1 MEGWYHDQRGAL
13 MSHLRDL
20 LEGSD
25 SKVFTS
31 EFPTIDGAGMAKVL
45 SNVERLAPWFDAV
58 NATDNPAAHAHASN
72 MSVAIAIKS
81 HGLEPIM
88 QIACRDKNRL
98 AIQADMIGAALHGI
112 QNLSLMTGD
121 DVTAGDEPESRR
133 VFDLDSAQAISVAH
147 SLNSGVYLSGRA
159 IKPPTDFYIGAVENA
174 SAPPLEY
181 RVQRALK
188 KYRAGARYL
197 QLQICYHADRL
208 ETFCEGVAK
217 VAPALHLLPT
227 IVLLKGA
234 RQLNFMNDKVPG
246 IDVPRAIIER
256 VENSSDQPE
265 AAYQLALDQARHA
278 LSQPR
283 VRGLHIADF
292 RHDETLVRLMTD
304 LERSPRQTHQ
314 AIPISAL

>member
-1 MEGWYHDQRGAL
+1 

-20 LEGSD
+20 LENSD
-25 SKVFTS
+25 EKVFTC
-31 EFPTIDGAGMAKVL
+31 EFPIINGDGMAKL
-45 SNVERLAPWFDAV
+45 ISTVERLAPWFDAT

-72 MSVAIAIKS
+72 TAIAIAVKT

-98 AIQADMIGAALHGI
+98 AIQADMIGASLHGI
-112 QNLSLMTGD
+112 ENISLMTGD
-121 DVTAGDEPESRR
+121 DVTAGDEPESKR
-133 VFDLDSAQAISVAH
+133 VFDLDSAQAISVAN
-147 SLNSGVYLSGRA
+147 SLNNGVYLSGRS
-159 IKPPTDFYIGAVENA
+159 IKPPTNFYIGAVENA
-174 SAPPLEY
+174 AAPPLEY

-208 ETFCEGVAK
+208 ENFCEGVAN

-234 RQLNFMNDKVPG
+234 RQLHFMNDKVPG
-246 IDVPRAIIER
+246 IDVPQSIIER
-256 VENSSDQPE
+256 VEKSSDQLE
-265 AAYQLALDQARHA
+265 AAYQLALEQARHA
-278 LSQPR
+278 LAQPR

-292 RHDETLVRLMTD
+292 RHDDTLVRLMKD
-304 LERSPRQTHQ
+304 LGRTPRQINQTS
-314 AIPISAL
+314 PKSPS

>member
-1 MEGWYHDQRGAL
+1 
-13 MSHLRDL
+13 MSRLRAL
-20 LEGSD
+20 LEESD
-25 SKVFTS
+25 ENVFTA
-31 EFPTIDGAGMAKVL
+31 EFPTIDGAGMARVV

-72 MSVAIAIKS
+72 TAVAIAVKS

-112 QNLSLMTGD
+112 DTISLMTGD
-121 DVTAGDEPESRR
+121 DVTAGDEPETRR

-147 SLNSGVYLSGRA
+147 SLNNGVYLSGRS
-159 IKPPTDFYIGAVENA
+159 IKPPTNFYIGAVENA
-174 SAPPLEY
+174 AAPPLEY

-188 KYRAGARYL
+188 KHRAGARFL

-208 ETFCEGVAK
+208 EAFCRGVSDA
-217 VAPALHLLPT
+217 VPALHLLPT

-246 IDVPRAIIER
+246 IDVPRVIIER
-256 VENSSDQPE
+256 VENSTDQME
-265 AAYQLALDQARHA
+265 AAYQLALEQARHA
-278 LSQPR
+278 LALPN

-292 RHDETLVRLMTD
+292 RHDDTLIRLMKD
-304 LERSPRQTHQ
+304 LGRTAKQ
-314 AIPISAL
+314 AIQTSPINAR

>member
-1 MEGWYHDQRGAL
+1 

-20 LEGSD
+20 LENSD
-25 SKVFTS
+25 AKVFTA
-31 EFPTIDGAGMAKVL
+31 EFPTIDGAGMARVL
-45 SNVERLAPWFDAV
+45 SNIERLAPWFDGV

-72 MSVAIAIKS
+72 ISVAIAMKM

-98 AIQADMIGAALHGI
+98 AIQADMVGAALHGI
-112 QNLSLMTGD
+112 ENLSLMTGD

-147 SLNSGVYLSGRA
+147 SLNNGVYLSGRA
-159 IKPPTDFYIGAVENA
+159 IKPATNFYIGAVENA
-174 SAPPLEY
+174 AAPPLEY

-188 KYRAGARYL
+188 KHRAGARYL

-208 ETFCEGVAK
+208 ETFCAGVAQ
-217 VAPALHLLPT
+217 VAPSLHLLPT

-234 RQLNFMNDKVPG
+234 RQLNFINDKVPG
-246 IDVPRAIIER
+246 IDVPRTIVER
-256 VENSSDQPE
+256 VENSTDQLE
-265 AAYQLALDQARHA
+265 SAYQLALDQARHA
-278 LSQPR
+278 LAQPG

-292 RHDETLVRLMTD
+292 RHDETLVRLMND
-304 LERSPRQTHQ
+304 LERTPRQIYR
-314 AIPISAL
+314 AITISAR

>member
-1 MEGWYHDQRGAL
+1 
-13 MSHLRDL
+13 MSHLREL
-20 LEGSD
+20 LENSD
-25 SKVFTS
+25 AKVFTA
-31 EFPTIDGAGMAKVL
+31 EFPTIDGAGMARVI

-72 MSVAIAIKS
+72 TSVAIAVKS

-98 AIQADMIGAALHGI
+98 AIQSDMIGAALHGI
-112 QNLSLMTGD
+112 ENVSLMTGD
-121 DVTAGDEPESRR
+121 DVSAGDEPESRR

-147 SLNSGVYLSGRA
+147 SLNNGVYLSGRS
-159 IKPPTDFYIGAVENA
+159 IKPPTNFYIGAVENA
-174 SAPPLEY
+174 AAPPLEY

-188 KYRAGARYL
+188 KHRAGARFL

-208 ETFCEGVAK
+208 ETFCAGVAK

-246 IDVPRAIIER
+246 IDVPRSIIEQ
-256 VENSSDQPE
+256 VEKCSDQLE
-265 AAYQLALDQARHA
+265 AAYQLALEQARHA
-278 LSQPR
+278 LSLPN

-292 RHDETLVRLMTD
+292 RHDDTLVRLMKD
-304 LERSPRQTHQ
+304 LGRTARQINQSSPM
-314 AIPISAL
+314 SAR